1 MKNNIIIFILILI
14 VVYLVGSLDNKTS
27 YFYNAKKEEIVSVR
41 NEKSKNVNININ
53 DYLIGVLA
61 CEMPASFEEEAL
73 KSQAIASR
81 TFAYYLKSI
90 GKDITTDTTTQCM
103 YTENQMKEIWH
114 EDYDKYY
121 LKIKKAVEETDNL
134 LITYN
139 GKIISSY
146 YFAMSNGYTEDSMLV
161 FNEKKDYLKSVSSLD
176 EIENRNFEKNVT
188 FSKQEFCKKLDI
200 NCENIIINNVIRSKS
215 NRVIEITINNK
226 TFKGT
231 EFRKIL
237 NLRSTDF
244 ILEISDN
251 IYITTYG
258 YGHGVG
264 MSQYGANYLAKKGYN
279 YEQIL
284 KYYYQGVNI
293 TSII

>member
-1 MKNNIIIFILILI
+1 MCDAINNRTYQPTAYSFIVTDPKPREIFASDFSTRILHHYIHER
-14 VVYLVGSLDNKTS
+14 LVPMIDKRLSKHTFNNRKGMGTS
-27 YFYNAKKEEIVSVR
+27 
-41 NEKSKNVNININ
+41 
-53 DYLIGVLA
+53 A
-61 CEMPASFEEEAL
+61 CQDAVIS
-73 KSQAIASR
+73 
-81 TFAYYLKSI
+81 
-90 GKDITTDTTTQCM
+90 DM
-103 YTENQMKEIWH
+103 YE
-114 EDYDKYY
+114 
-121 LKIKKAVEETDNL
+121 V
-134 LITYN
+134 
-139 GKIISSY
+139 
-146 YFAMSNGYTEDSMLV
+146 SNGYTEDSMLV
-161 FNEKKDYLKSVSSLD
+161 FNENKDYLKSVSSLD

-188 FSKQEFCKKLDI
+188 FSKPEFCKKLDI

-215 NRVIEITINNK
+215 NRVNEITINNK

-244 ILEISDN
+244 TINISN
-251 IYITTYG
+251 EVIITTYG

-293 TSII
+293 TCII

>member
-1 MKNNIIIFILILI
+1 MKNNIIIILLI
-14 VVYLVGSLDNKTS
+14 FVVVYLVGSLDNKTS
-27 YFYNAKKEEIVSVR
+27 YFYNDKKESVKVKKDN
-41 NEKSKNVNININ
+41 NEFQNI
-53 DYLIGVLA
+53 DMTEYLIGVLA

-73 KSQAIASR
+73 KAQAIASR

-90 GKDITTDTTTQCM
+90 GKDITTDISTQCM
-103 YTENQMKEIWH
+103 YNNSQMKEIWN
-114 EDYDKYY
+114 EDYEKYY
-121 LKIKKAVEETDNL
+121 LKIKNAVEKTDNL

-161 FNEKKDYLKSVSSLD
+161 FNENKDYLKSVSSLD

-188 FSKQEFCKKLDI
+188 FSKQDFCKKLDI

-215 NRVIEITINNK
+215 NRVNEITINNK

-244 ILEISDN
+244 TINISN
-251 IYITTYG
+251 EVIITTYG

-279 YEQIL
+279 YEQII

-293 TSII
+293 TCII

>member
-27 YFYNAKKEEIVSVR
+27 YFYNAKKEEIVNVR
-41 NEKSKNVNININ
+41 NEKNKNVNININ

-81 TFAYYLKSI
+81 TFAYYLESI

-103 YTENQMKEIWH
+103 YTEKQMKEIWH
-114 EDYDKYY
+114 EDYEKYY

>member
-1 MKNNIIIFILILI
+1 MKNNIIITLLIL
-14 VVYLVGSLDNKTS
+14 VVFYLVGSLDNKTS
-27 YFYNAKKEEIVSVR
+27 YFYNEEKETINVT
-41 NEKSKNVNININ
+41 NENNENVKININ

-81 TFAYYLKSI
+81 TFAYYLESI
-90 GKDITTDTTTQCM
+90 GKDITTDTSTQCM
-103 YTENQMKEIWH
+103 YNQQQMKEIWND
-114 EDYDKYY
+114 DYDIYY
-121 LKIKKAVEETDNL
+121 LKIKKAVEETENL

-139 GKIISSY
+139 GNIISSY
-146 YFAMSNGYTEDSMLV
+146 YFAMSNGYTEDSMQV
-161 FNEKKDYLKSVSSLD
+161 FNENKDYLKSVSSLD
-176 EIENRNFEKNVT
+176 EIENNNFEKKVT
-188 FSKQEFCKKLDI
+188 FSQQEFCKKLNI
-200 NCENIIINNVIRSKS
+200 NCENIIINNISRSKS
-215 NRVIEITINNK
+215 NRVNEITINNK

-244 ILEISDN
+244 TINISN
-251 IYITTYG
+251 EVIITTHG